1 MHMIPVG
8 ADLQELELI
17 ASLDPQT
24 DVSQRLVDRRIEHGS
39 SIFGWK
45 HQVVEQN
52 RNVMALVDV
61 EAHPR
66 DLRRKRRGMHPKGFK
81 GQVCHPVRRSDLE
94 DFQTRP
100 PGLGV
105 EAEPHVWVETASG
118 EDGRVA
124 ASRWQ
129 PTAGARCAGSE
140 W

>member
-66 DLRRKRRGMHPKGFK
+66 DLRRKRRGMHPKGFSYVTDLARLFALAK
-81 GQVCHPVRRSDLE
+81 GWVITLELLTQVIRFPVEEVGWDFRR
-94 DFQTRP
+94 
-100 PGLGV
+100 
-105 EAEPHVWVETASG
+105 
-118 EDGRVA
+118 
-124 ASRWQ
+124 
-129 PTAGARCAGSE
+129 
-140 W
+140 

>member
-66 DLRRKRRGMHPKGFK
+66 DLRRKRRGMHPKGFNNSLHK
-81 GQVCHPVRRSDLE
+81 PVAVSGRSVIARSTLQRCRTSSLRGLCYYSSASVFESGFRARVDVEVVTHPL
-94 DFQTRP
+94 
-100 PGLGV
+100 
-105 EAEPHVWVETASG
+105 
-118 EDGRVA
+118 
-124 ASRWQ
+124 
-129 PTAGARCAGSE
+129 AGT
-140 W
+140 

>member
-66 DLRRKRRGMHPKGFK
+66 DLRRKRRGMHPKGFNQLCQLMADPRSL
-81 GQVCHPVRRSDLE
+81 GLAVVRVTEEDWPLPLLPCPAPSHVARQRLE
-94 DFQTRP
+94 
-100 PGLGV
+100 
-105 EAEPHVWVETASG
+105 
-118 EDGRVA
+118 RVGFKVLLRGMNWA
-124 ASRWQ
+124 
-129 PTAGARCAGSE
+129 
-140 W
+140 